1 MEIYNL
7 FNFPEH
13 EVEPIVSAIAEISS
27 LKVGPILI
35 AIDGPAGSGKTSLAN
50 QLSIQLNSVTT
61 IHMDDLYNGWEDA
74 LTTTLNQ
81 HLEEWVINPLTQLQ
95 SVRYQKFNWS
105 TNEYGPAVEVRD
117 IELLILEGVGAAQEL
132 IRQKADLTIWIE
144 VGPQIGL
151 ARVLNR
157 DGDQLLPYMLK
168 WQERESAH
176 FLMDQTKENCQ
187 IFVDGSNTQIK

>member
-1 MEIYNL
+1 MI
-7 FNFPEH
+7 NFPEN
-13 EVEPIVSAIAEISS
+13 EFKPILSAIAELSL

-50 QLSIQLNSVTT
+50 QLSNQLSSVTT

-74 LTTTLNQ
+74 LTTTLTRN
-81 HLEEWVINPLTQLQ
+81 LKEWVINPLTQRQ
-95 SVRYQKFNWS
+95 SVNYQKFDWS
-105 TNEYGPAVEVRD
+105 INQYGSSVEVRD
-117 IELLILEGVGAAQEL
+117 IKLLILEGVGAAQAI
-132 IRQKADLTIWIE
+132 IRENADLTIWIE

-176 FLMDQTKENCQ
+176 FLKDQTKENCQ
-187 IFVDGSNTQIK
+187 IFVDGSNTQIN

>member
-1 MEIYNL
+1 LI
-7 FNFPEH
+7 NFPEN
-13 EVEPIVSAIAEISS
+13 EFKPILSAIAELSL

-50 QLSIQLNSVTT
+50 QLSNQLSSVTT

-74 LTTTLNQ
+74 LTTTLTRN
-81 HLEEWVINPLTQLQ
+81 LKEWVINPLTQRQ
-95 SVRYQKFNWS
+95 SVNYQKFDWS
-105 TNEYGPAVEVRD
+105 INQYGSSVEVRD
-117 IELLILEGVGAAQEL
+117 IKLLILEGVGAAQAI
-132 IRQKADLTIWIE
+132 IRENADLTIWIE

-176 FLMDQTKENCQ
+176 FLKDQTKENCQ
-187 IFVDGSNTQIK
+187 IFVDGSNTQIN